1 MKTCGSALNRGV
13 LTASSLI
20 VLFAWFTQP
29 WLYISNE
36 WEIEWRITGIMLAAV
51 FNMIVV
57 YRSRT
62 DEKGGWVT
70 FVIAC
75 ICSLIQLISA
85 IDSYELSDALFLGI
99 IMVGVIVWSYL
110 ARKKQW
116 FIMAVVTLA
125 LLLISSTRVL
135 WLSIAWWVYLL
146 IAGSVL
152 IGIATANEYNKRHGR
167 IKEKRIFF
175 EDWTY

>member
-1 MKTCGSALNRGV
+1 
-13 LTASSLI
+13 
-20 VLFAWFTQP
+20 
-29 WLYISNE
+29 
-36 WEIEWRITGIMLAAV
+36 MLATV

-99 IMVGVIVWSYL
+99 IMVGVIVWSYH

-125 LLLISSTRVL
+125 LLLIISTRVL